1 MDWTSAISDIISRYS
16 GQSGGTA
23 AAPQDPHRD
32 FQQVVQAA
40 PPNVVAGGI
49 SEAFRSDQ
57 TPPFPEMLANLFS
70 QSDPSQRAALLN
82 RLIASLG
89 PGAIT
94 SVAGLGGLSSLLS
107 GSTNVTPAQA
117 NQISPNQVQ
126 QIAAHAEQQNPSV
139 VDQVSGFFAQN
150 PQVMKA
156 VGALA
161 LTIALRHMVQRR

>member
-1 MDWTSAISDIISRYS
+1 MDWTNAISDIISRYS
-16 GQSGGTA
+16 AQSGGTA
-23 AAPQDPHRD
+23 AAPQDPHQD

-161 LTIALRHMVQRR
+161 LTIALRHMAQRR